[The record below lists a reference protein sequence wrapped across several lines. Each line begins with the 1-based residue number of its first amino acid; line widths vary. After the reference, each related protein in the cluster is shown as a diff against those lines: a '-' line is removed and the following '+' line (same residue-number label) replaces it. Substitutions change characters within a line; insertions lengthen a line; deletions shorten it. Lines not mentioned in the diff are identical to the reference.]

1 MTILFGLGA
10 AFGWATSNVFLRGLS
25 RSIDH
30 RVTLVFVLLVATSI
44 VVPTALIVDGLQGP
58 FTPRSIA
65 IPAAAGILGNVG
77 FLLMLRAMRSGNV
90 SIVAPIIALEGG
102 LAALIAI
109 GFGER
114 PSALVAALLAVA
126 VLGVVLVSFEPG
138 KLAADGVL
146 WALASAVVYA
156 FMFFLLGE
164 AETTA
169 LTTAG
174 IGRIAALT
182 TALPLLLLAPA
193 VARSPRGSVRPLL
206 AAGLFDALG
215 FMSFAAATNI
225 GPTSIASVTSAQWAT
240 AVAIISIVVFRERLR
255 ANQYAGIVVT
265 MLAVSGLALAH

>member
-1 MTILFGLGA
+1 VTILFGLSA
-10 AFGWATSNVFLRGLS
+10 AFAWATSNVFLRGLS

-65 IPAAAGILGNVG
+65 IPAVAAILGNVG
-77 FLLMLRAMRSGNV
+77 FLLMLRAMRSGNI

-114 PSALVAALLAVA
+114 PNALQGLFLAVA
-126 VLGVVLVSFEPG
+126 VVGVVLVSFEPG
-138 KLAADGVL
+138 KIAADGVL
-146 WALASAVVYA
+146 WALASASVYA
-156 FMFFLLGE
+156 VMFFLLGE
-164 AETTA
+164 AETPA
-169 LTTAG
+169 LTTAA
-174 IGRIAALT
+174 IGRIAALA

-193 VARSPRGSVRPLL
+193 AARSPRGSMRALL

-225 GPTSIASVTSAQWAT
+225 GPTTIASVTSAQWAT

-255 ANQYAGIVVT
+255 ANQYAGIAVT
-265 MLAVSGLALAH
+265 MIAVSGLALAH